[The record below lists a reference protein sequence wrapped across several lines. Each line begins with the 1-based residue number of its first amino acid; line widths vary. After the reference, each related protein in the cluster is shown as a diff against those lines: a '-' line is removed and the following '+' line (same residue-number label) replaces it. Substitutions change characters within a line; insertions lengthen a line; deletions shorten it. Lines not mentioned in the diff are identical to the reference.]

1 MRVIAGL
8 LALAVLAGA
17 CTSDSGDE
25 DATPDEETQEATAAT
40 WLQARQDDYLAFATT
55 ELQPSSALNV
65 INHAERARRDDE
77 FEFDAAAVT
86 PDDFSASFEK
96 IDDFV
101 DTADFDLLYL
111 LNLWYG
117 YRDVLTPEVN
127 EAIEQRIVDFKYW
140 FTDPTPEGVIDQ
152 RWYWSENHR
161 VIFHT
166 LEYLAGQAFPDTTF
180 TNDGLTGAEHQ
191 ERAAAFLDD
200 WFAEKARFGFSEW
213 HSDVYYQKDVTPLLT
228 LVEFADDPVI
238 VEKASM
244 VLDLVLFD
252 LALHL
257 RAGNNGVTHGRSYMK
272 DKSIATDQDVFGL
285 SKLLFDQTAEPY
297 QSMGDAGATLLARAA
312 NYEVPTVIR
321 QVAAYPEP
329 MIDKERMGVPIEV
342 DDVEL
347 VADPPEPYG
356 YAWDD
361 PDNVAFWWER
371 GALTAWQVVPLT
383 LETAD
388 EYSLWETDFFQPFV
402 GLKDITGGDPQVAS
416 SLANSLGRI
425 INIGLLSE
433 VDTYTYRS
441 ADAMLSTAQD
451 YRAGSYGHQYHAWQA
466 TLDEGAIVFTTH
478 PASEPARATAGS
490 TPTATGRGT
499 GSMPRS
505 AQQGTAGIHLY
516 APQFASPDAP
526 PLDSFSYLDYTHAY
540 FPQERFD
547 EVVQEGSWTFGRRGD
562 GYVALYSWRPTTWR
576 THDPSQVFTNGLTEP
591 FDLVAEGGADNVW
604 IVEVGD
610 ASRWESFEAFKAAV
624 AGSAVEVTELGV
636 DDDGVSQGFD
646 VSYVSPTEGALEFGW
661 EGPLLVD
668 GAEVPISDYPRY
680 DNPFAQVPFESK
692 VVEIRDGDASLRLD
706 FDTWTRVVEG

>member
-1 MRVIAGL
+1 VIKVIGG
-8 LALAVLAGA
+8 LAVLALLAVG
-17 CTSDSGDE
+17 CTSDDDGAD
-25 DATPDEETQEATAAT
+25 DASESEVSSDDGT
-40 WLQARQDDYLAFATT
+40 WLRERQDDYLAFATT

-65 INHAERARRDDE
+65 IANAERAARDGD

-86 PDDFSASFEK
+86 PESFERSFEK
-96 IDDFV
+96 IDEFE

-117 YRDVLTPEVN
+117 YRDVLSDDTRQ
-127 EAIEQRIVDFKYW
+127 AIEDRLIAFKYW
-140 FTDPTPEGVIDQ
+140 YTDPTPEGIIDQ

-180 TNDGLTGAEHQ
+180 TSDGLTGAEHQ
-191 ERAAAFLDD
+191 ERAGGFLDE
-200 WFAEKARFGFSEW
+200 WFDEKVDYGFSEW

-228 LVEFADDPVI
+228 LVEFADDPV
-238 VEKASM
+238 VAEKAAM

-272 DKSIATDQDVFGL
+272 DKSRATDQDVFGL
-285 SKLLFDQTAEPY
+285 AKLLFDQTTEPY
-297 QSMGDAGATLLARAA
+297 QSTGDPGATLLARAQQ
-312 NYEVPTVIR
+312 YEVPSVIR
-321 QVAAYPEP
+321 AVAASTEP
-329 MIDKERMGVPIEV
+329 MIDKERMGVPI
-342 DDVEL
+342 DVEQAPL
-347 VADPPEPYG
+347 EPDPPAPYDI
-356 YAWDD
+356 AWDD

-383 LETAD
+383 LATAD
-388 EYSLWETDFFQPFV
+388 QYGLWETDFFKPFA
-402 GLKDITGGDPQVAS
+402 GLRDITGGDPEVAQ
-416 SLANSLGRI
+416 SLAHGLGRI

-441 ADAMLSTAQD
+441 AHSMLSTAQD

-478 PASEPARATAGS
+478 PASEPREGDRWVDADLYWS
-490 TPTATGRGT
+490 GT

-505 AQQGTAGIHLY
+505 AQQGTAAIHLY

-526 PLDSFSYLDYTHAY
+526 PLDAFSYLDYTHAY

-547 EVVQEGSWTFGRRGD
+547 EIVQEGNWTFGRRGN
-562 GYVALYSWRPTTWR
+562 GFVALWSWRATTWR
-576 THDPSQVFTNGLTEP
+576 SHDPDRVFTNGLTEP
-591 FDLVAEGGADNVW
+591 FDLVAEGGSDNVW

-610 ASRWESFEAFKAAV
+610 IDRWSSFDEFREAVLAADV
-624 AGSAVEVTELGV
+624 VVTERGQA
-636 DDDGVSQGFD
+636 DDGVSLGFD
-646 VSYVSPTEGALEFGW
+646 VAYDSPTEGTLEFTW
-661 EGPLLVD
+661 DGPLLVD
-668 GAEVPISDYPRY
+668 GEEVAISDYPRF
-680 DNPFAQVPFESK
+680 DNPFAQVPFGSK
-692 VVEIRDGDASLRLD
+692 LVEIRHGDSMLRLD
-706 FDTWTRVVEG
+706 FENWARNVSG